1 LSARNSIDIQYSLS
15 NSFLPSKILILLV
28 AACLSWI
35 GLLSLAFV
43 CFFGNGI
50 SAGWIFAGT
59 LIVALMVWF
68 ILMFNEFRQAIEIPE
83 ESDAELLHNLGL
95 QSDGKAKHL
104 DVQSRIARARAERA
118 SATRRQMT
126 CERRNRTRS
135 GRTGLP
141 RLNRP
146 NRSAAL

>member
-1 LSARNSIDIQYSLS
+1 MSAGNSIDIQYSLN
-15 NSFLPSKILILLV
+15 NSFLPSKLLILLV

-43 CFFGNGI
+43 CFFGTGL
-50 SAGWIFAGT
+50 SAGWIFAGA
-59 LIVALMVWF
+59 LILALMVWF
-68 ILMFNEFRQAIEIPE
+68 VLMFSEFRQAIEMPE
-83 ESDAELLHNLGL
+83 EASAELRHNLGMH
-95 QSDGKAKHL
+95 SHGKTKHL
-104 DVQSRIARARAERA
+104 HIQSRIAHARVERA

-135 GRTGLP
+135 SRTGFP
-141 RLNRP
+141 RLDRP